1 MGCTTRQGL
10 LADEGYVR
18 RRANDEI
25 AYIKHEVRSAIR
37 ILRCHEP
44 RDLRVVADM
53 LAEAIGD
60 KAAIIYRQSSSSWE
74 PRPAPV
80 HADNQPLLPR
90 RKPGNEQEQLLTE
103 MAEANEIWP
112 SDPAQD

>member
-18 RRANDEI
+18 RRANDES
-25 AYIKHEVRSAIR
+25 AYIKHEGRSAIR

-44 RDLRVVADM
+44 RDLRVIADM

-60 KAAIIYRQSSSSWE
+60 KETIIYKE
-74 PRPAPV
+74 
-80 HADNQPLLPR
+80 
-90 RKPGNEQEQLLTE
+90 KTE
-103 MAEANEIWP
+103 DAN
-112 SDPAQD
+112 AT